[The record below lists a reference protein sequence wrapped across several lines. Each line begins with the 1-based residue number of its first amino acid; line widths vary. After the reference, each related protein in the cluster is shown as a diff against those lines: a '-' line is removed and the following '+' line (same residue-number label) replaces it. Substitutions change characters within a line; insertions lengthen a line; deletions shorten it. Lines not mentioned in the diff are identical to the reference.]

1 MAFVTMIFAYMVIAG
16 IIALVIAGT
25 ISTIGLI
32 VLIVSLIRRH
42 RAKVRGEKPK
52 KFGLIAGWI
61 LFLVP
66 IVVIAG
72 FIIYYL
78 YATICEWIDFSCFIF
93 DFAKKNW
100 WFSYEDI

>member
-16 IIALVIAGT
+16 IIALV
-25 ISTIGLI
+25 IGLI

-72 FIIYYL
+72 FIIY
-78 YATICEWIDFSCFIF
+78 WFI
-93 DFAKKNW
+93 
-100 WFSYEDI
+100 

>member
-1 MAFVTMIFAYMVIAG
+1 MFIGSGRTGPGRPAPVKMWTMIFAYMVIAG

-72 FIIYYL
+72 FIIY
-78 YATICEWIDFSCFIF
+78 WFI
-93 DFAKKNW
+93 
-100 WFSYEDI
+100 

>member
-1 MAFVTMIFAYMVIAG
+1 MVDERTAGEKVMAFVTMIFAYMVIAG

-32 VLIVSLIRRH
+32 VLMIRRH

-72 FIIYYL
+72 FIIY
-78 YATICEWIDFSCFIF
+78 WFI
-93 DFAKKNW
+93 
-100 WFSYEDI
+100 

>member
-16 IIALVIAGT
+16 IIA
-25 ISTIGLI
+25 
-32 VLIVSLIRRH
+32 SLIRRH

-72 FIIYYL
+72 FIIY
-78 YATICEWIDFSCFIF
+78 WFI
-93 DFAKKNW
+93 
-100 WFSYEDI
+100 

>member
-1 MAFVTMIFAYMVIAG
+1 MFIGSGRRKNSRRKSYGVCDDDFAYMVIAG

-72 FIIYYL
+72 FIIY
-78 YATICEWIDFSCFIF
+78 WFI
-93 DFAKKNW
+93 
-100 WFSYEDI
+100 

>member
-1 MAFVTMIFAYMVIAG
+1 MF
-16 IIALVIAGT
+16 
-25 ISTIGLI
+25 IGSGRRKNSRRKSYGVCDDDFCI
-32 VLIVSLIRRH
+32 YGNSGNNCIGDCRDNQHNWAVSLIRRH

-72 FIIYYL
+72 FIIY
-78 YATICEWIDFSCFIF
+78 WFI
-93 DFAKKNW
+93 
-100 WFSYEDI
+100 

>member
-52 KFGLIAGWI
+52 N
-61 LFLVP
+61 LV
-66 IVVIAG
+66 
-72 FIIYYL
+72 
-78 YATICEWIDFSCFIF
+78 
-93 DFAKKNW
+93 
-100 WFSYEDI
+100 